1 MAILGGSPLG
11 LIGVKST
18 PVQGTGMSTFN
29 GGTSRNINVNKY
41 NSGINPNAKKK
52 GTESLLSGKTT
63 LSPYGN
69 IGSIG
74 TDNGGGQGMDPN
86 AYGGVNKNTLHNNAV
101 YDTSLLNIIE
111 RLSSTV
117 AAVRPS
123 DFAYLKDVGV
133 YPNNRLM
140 IARRFLSPHNDNI
153 YGKSKGV
160 SSVPMAIMIAWKG
173 QDDDFV
179 EIDFGEEWVPANAD
193 FTNVMNSLGEDFGM
207 SGKLS
212 LGDIGNAAFN
222 VTTLP
227 GFSETLQRA
236 ILTRMGILDKDGADK
251 PLPTGNPNLIK
262 EAKRRKNV
270 PYTDAGSGLKC
281 SVSVKMTIEWE
292 QKFISGIDPTIV
304 FQDIIATCLRFGT
317 SRSDFYGLSPA
328 FEKKVERWINNPET
342 LAKDFIDF
350 ITGAMKDIGAKVKLA
365 IEGFLG
371 KDKVDVPEE
380 NKKDPTPQEAA
391 KTQNDSVDKAIK
403 DANASFDK
411 LVDGIGNALKK
422 TIQKYR
428 LEIEGIARALSGM
441 PSTPWHITIGNPL
454 RPVFCAGDMYMAD
467 NMKLTLGPN
476 LAFNDLPSS
485 IKADFTL
492 TNARPWGLQEILA
505 KFNAGSLRVSN
516 GLKDQNSLRPNET
529 LQNGQT
535 DDGKPINDSAPSGTA
550 STATASTATAATTG
564 GASKVPN
571 SAEQKPSIATVDVPK
586 VGPLGAEETK
596 ALAAK
601 KDAPVA
607 PGTNAYGFPTTGL
620 PTNPTPT
627 MVSVPSVPTVTLP
640 PGTPAVT
647 TVATGAVAS
656 VDNVVPSA
664 VSTTK
669 EGNAGE
675 QIVKDATSTIPVSVQ
690 GVNVGP
696 IVK

>member
-41 NSGINPNAKKK
+41 NSGINPSTKKK

-236 ILTRMGILDKDGADK
+236 ILTKMGILDKDGADK

-281 SVSVKMTIEWE
+281 SVSVKMTVEWE

-304 FQDIIATCLRFGT
+304 FQDIIATTLRFGT
-317 SRSDFYGLSPA
+317 SRSDFYGLSKE
-328 FEKKVERWINNPET
+328 FEQKVERWVNKPET

-350 ITGAMKDIGAKVKLA
+350 ITGAMKAIAADVKTA
-365 IEGFLG
+365 ISGFLG
-371 KDKVDVPEE
+371 KDKEEVPPE
-380 NKKDPTPQEAA
+380 KAPTPQEAA
-391 KTQNDSVDKAIK
+391 DTKNKSVDAAIEKAQK
-403 DANASFDK
+403 GFDD
-411 LVDGIGNALKK
+411 LVAGIGNALRK

-454 RPVFCAGDMYMAD
+454 RPVFCAGDMYMAE

-529 LQNGQT
+529 LENGQT
-535 DDGKPINDSAPSGTA
+535 DDGKPINDSAPSATA
-550 STATASTATAATTG
+550 STATASTATAASTG
-564 GASKVPN
+564 GASKVTNP
-571 SAEQKPSIATVDVPK
+571 AEQKTTIPAVDVAK
-586 VGPLGAEETK
+586 VGPLTEADAK
-596 ALAAK
+596 AAALK
-601 KDAPVA
+601 KDLPPV
-607 PGTNAYGFPTTGL
+607 PGAIAT
-620 PTNPTPT
+620 TNPIPYNPT
-627 MVSVPSVPTVTLP
+627 ATMASVPSVPTVTLP

-656 VDNVVPSA
+656 VNNVVPSA

-675 QIVKDATSTIPVSVQ
+675 QIVKDATSNIPVSVQ
-690 GVNVGP
+690 NLDFSGFGL
-696 IVK
+696 

>member
-18 PVQGTGMSTFN
+18 PVQSTGMSTFN
-29 GGTSRNINVNKY
+29 GGSSRNINVNKY
-41 NSGINPNAKKK
+41 NTGINPNAKKK

-74 TDNGGGQGMDPN
+74 TENGGGSRMDKST
-86 AYGGVNKNTLHNNAV
+86 YGGVNKNSLHNNAV

-153 YGKSKGV
+153 YGKAKGV
-160 SSVPMAIMIAWKG
+160 SSIPMAIMISWKNTEE
-173 QDDDFV
+173 DFV
-179 EIDFGEEWVPANAD
+179 EISFGEEWVPANAD

-212 LGDIGNAAFN
+212 LGNAANAAFN
-222 VTTLP
+222 IVSLP
-227 GFSETLQRA
+227 GFTEVLQRKV
-236 ILTRMGILDKDGADK
+236 LVGMGILDSEGDEK

-262 EAKRRKNV
+262 EAKRRKNI

-281 SVSVKMTIEWE
+281 TVNIKMTVEWE

-304 FQDIIATCLRFGT
+304 FQDIIATTLRFGT
-317 SRSDFYGLSPA
+317 SKSDFYGLTKE
-328 FEKKVERWINNPET
+328 FEQKVEKWVNNPQT
-342 LAKDFIDF
+342 LAEDFTKY
-350 ITGAMKDIGAKVKLA
+350 ITDALSGLATEVKAA
-365 IEGFLG
+365 ITTLFDGD
-371 KDKVDVPEE
+371 KDKTKYEGGKAVEPNAEQVS
-380 NKKDPTPQEAA
+380 KDKNSASDTA
-391 KTQNDSVDKAIK
+391 KATALKAYDDLLK
-403 DANASFDK
+403 NA
-411 LVDGIGNALKK
+411 GTAIKK

-454 RPVFCAGDMYMAD
+454 RPVFCAGDMYMAE
-467 NMKLTLGPN
+467 NMTLKLGPN

-485 IKADFTL
+485 ITADFTL

-516 GLKDQNSLRPNET
+516 GLKDANSLKLGET
-529 LQNGQT
+529 LQNGKT
-535 DDGKPINDSAPSGTA
+535 EDGEPINDSAPSPTA
-550 STATASTATAATTG
+550 STATASTANAATGG

-571 SAEQKPSIATVDVPK
+571 SAEQKASIPTVDVPK
-586 VGPLGAEETK
+586 TGPLSAEETK
-596 ALAAK
+596 AAALK
-601 KDAPVA
+601 KDVPVV
-607 PGTNAYGFPTTGL
+607 PGTNAYGFPTTGGL
-620 PTNPTPT
+620 PVNPTTT
-627 MVSVPSVPTVTLP
+627 MASGATVTVPSTT
-640 PGTPAVT
+640 TVT
-647 TVATGAVAS
+647 TVATGTVAS
-656 VDNVVPSA
+656 VSNVVPSA

-675 QIVKDATSTIPVSVQ
+675 QINSNANSTIPVSVQ
-690 GVNVGP
+690 NMDFSG
-696 IVK
+696 IRI